1 MQSSEKNIS
10 GYIHQKHPKCTTF
23 GQVFIEKE
31 GRTDLLHKWI
41 TQQNRSKSMNMSC
54 CFHIIQKEMNC
65 ILSAGKTENF
75 SSCSHHQWA
84 GVM

>member
-31 GRTDLLHKWI
+31 GRTDLL
-41 TQQNRSKSMNMSC
+41 
-54 CFHIIQKEMNC
+54 QK
-65 ILSAGKTENF
+65 GKTENF